1 VLSALGA
8 APAGVL
14 WLAWRHRAALDAQP
28 DASARFLAVAA
39 ATLPEVRRDW
49 GAAMLAELSSVS
61 GSAARWRFAASSARA
76 ALLPPAGGRRPATG
90 YLGAA
95 VAVLGVIACVVAA
108 AYLSLAYPG
117 TVEVASALFIAVL
130 VGFLAACVSFALF
143 APPALTSSA
152 LANRTGLCLGLGGGF
167 GLLLLSR
174 SNVLEAGAMAFI
186 VPVQFLTFVIAPVL
200 VACIARS
207 LRAAVQTIVAGLFFG
222 GVMMFPVYILES
234 IRRYHAGGG
243 LYLDG
248 DAPTGTTIGTNLGDA
263 ISWLLL
269 VVPSLMIP
277 LGIIG
282 AALATVVA
290 RAIGRAVRRTSSDEA
305 AVGSAGTGRTSG
317 S

>member
-1 VLSALGA
+1 
-8 APAGVL
+8 
-14 WLAWRHRAALDAQP
+14 
-28 DASARFLAVAA
+28 
-39 ATLPEVRRDW
+39 
-49 GAAMLAELSSVS
+49 
-61 GSAARWRFAASSARA
+61 
-76 ALLPPAGGRRPATG
+76 
-90 YLGAA
+90 
-95 VAVLGVIACVVAA
+95 
-108 AYLSLAYPG
+108 
-117 TVEVASALFIAVL
+117 
-130 VGFLAACVSFALF
+130 
-143 APPALTSSA
+143 
-152 LANRTGLCLGLGGGF
+152 
-167 GLLLLSR
+167 
-174 SNVLEAGAMAFI
+174 MAFI
-186 VPVQFLTFVIAPVL
+186 VPVQFLTFVIAPVI

-234 IRRYHAGGG
+234 IRRYHAEGG

-248 DAPTGTTIGTNLGDA
+248 DAPIGTTIGTNLGDA

-290 RAIGRAVRRTSSDEA
+290 RAIGRAMRRTSSDEA